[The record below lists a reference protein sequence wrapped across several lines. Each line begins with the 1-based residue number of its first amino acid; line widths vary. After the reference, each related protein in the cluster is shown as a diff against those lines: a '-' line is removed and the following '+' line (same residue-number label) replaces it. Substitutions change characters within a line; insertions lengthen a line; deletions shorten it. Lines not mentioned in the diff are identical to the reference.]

1 MCVCQLAEVACD
13 SSGAAAIS
21 EKPQLSMLRVYAGRP
36 AVRLSAGRSNRSAMA
51 AERKVVVPVERHRQE
66 LLLDVCIFVTNQAI
80 FRYLNCTNAETC
92 AIPAVVTA
100 ARVFFVA
107 CNTLLL
113 VGFSDQLKT
122 AASLPQTDEVKKD
135 IEAMEKRR
143 RKAIIKFVILFAI
156 HAAFGLVAP
165 LVTSCCISIVALPYW
180 WDKENSYWRK
190 YGRGRTP

>member
-1 MCVCQLAEVACD
+1 MPPESLTDTKSVSQF
-13 SSGAAAIS
+13 
-21 EKPQLSMLRVYAGRP
+21 LRVP
-36 AVRLSAGRSNRSAMA
+36 IPGRSTRSVMA
-51 AERKVVVPVERHRQE
+51 AERKSVVPVERQRQE
-66 LLLDVCIFVTNQAI
+66 LILDIGIFVTNQVI
-80 FRYLNCTNAETC
+80 FRYLNCTNAATC

-122 AASLPQTDEVKKD
+122 AASLPQTEDVKKD
-135 IEAMEKRR
+135 IAAMEKRR
-143 RKAIIKFVILFAI
+143 RKAILKFVVLFII
-156 HAAFGLVAP
+156 HAVFGLVAP

-190 YGRGRTP
+190 YGRGRKT